1 MMGGYGGMAGMMRGM
16 GMGGMMGAADPSAP
30 VMGPGVIAMQPKGS
44 GRVVAHSSETGGWR
58 AYPVPEG
65 ITASPII
72 AGSGLALH
80 LEGERIP
87 EVAAYSVDKGEW
99 NVKELVEPAEGQA
112 SPIVMQ
118 QVVMY
123 PIGRRL
129 YAFSILTGTWDTLE
143 LDEAVQPIVENY
155 RAWVQ
160 DKDRLWVFTAK
171 TGKWSTFDPGTWTE
185 LKLEG
190 SGGGVR
196 P

>member
-1 MMGGYGGMAGMMRGM
+1 
-16 GMGGMMGAADPSAP
+16 
-30 VMGPGVIAMQPKGS
+30 
-44 GRVVAHSSETGGWR
+44 
-58 AYPVPEG
+58 
-65 ITASPII
+65 
-72 AGSGLALH
+72 
-80 LEGERIP
+80 
-87 EVAAYSVDKGEW
+87 
-99 NVKELVEPAEGQA
+99 
-112 SPIVMQ
+112 
-118 QVVMY
+118 MY